1 MPTMPLNPNCP
12 FEREEGDGCYN
23 GTFDG
28 AGNFTGNGGAF
39 TTTLKW
45 GVLVNE

>member
-23 GTFDG
+23 GTLDE
-28 AGNFTGNGGAF
+28 AGNFTGEWRCIYHDPEMGCACQ
-39 TTTLKW
+39 
-45 GVLVNE
+45 